1 MKFKEIVS
9 VSGISG
15 LKRIIGQRVDG
26 LILADLDDTNRRFFS
41 NRINMFSPL
50 ENISIYTE
58 DDSVPLLDV
67 FIEMKNQFE
76 TNPPVDHTSDSA
88 TLRSYLEKILPSF
101 DHEKVQ
107 ISDIKKLIKW
117 FHLLDPLAV
126 LVKEEESE
134 TEKNPIEAAAEEA
147 IVEISEEAKP
157 TKKKGK
163 N

>member
-117 FHLLDPLAV
+117 FHLLDPL
-126 LVKEEESE
+126 E
-134 TEKNPIEAAAEEA
+134 TEKKPIEAAVEESIAEM
-147 IVEISEEAKP
+147 SEEAKP

>member
-26 LILADLDDTNRRFFS
+26 LILADLDNTNRRFYS

-50 ENISIYTE
+50 ENISIYTD

-76 TNPPVDHTSDSA
+76 SNPPVEPTSDSP
-88 TLRSYLEKILPSF
+88 TLRSYLEKVLPNF
-101 DHEKVQ
+101 DQEKVQ

-117 FHLLDPLAV
+117 FHLLNPLGV
-126 LVKEEESE
+126 LVKEETSIEQPTEIKSAVEVEEES
-134 TEKNPIEAAAEEA
+134 
-147 IVEISEEAKP
+147 SDKP
-157 TKKKGK
+157 KATKPKTKK
-163 N
+163 

>member
-67 FIEMKNQFE
+67 FIEMKNQIE
-76 TNPPVDHTSDSA
+76 TNPPVDPTSDSA
-88 TLRSYLEKILPSF
+88 TLRSYLEKILPNF

-117 FHLLDPLAV
+117 YHLLEPLAV
-126 LVKEEESE
+126 LVKEEVNEPE
-134 TEKNPIEAAAEEA
+134 TQNETKVEADTVEK
-147 IVEISEEAKP
+147 SEEVKP

-163 N
+163 SE

>member
-9 VSGISG
+9 VSGLSG
-15 LKRIIGQRVDG
+15 LKKIIGQRVDG

-67 FIEMKNQFE
+67 FIEMKNQLE
-76 TNPPVDHTSDSA
+76 TNPPIEANSTPDA
-88 TLRSYLEKILPSF
+88 LRAYLEKILPAF
-101 DHEKVQ
+101 DHDKVQ

-117 FHLLDPLAV
+117 FHLLLPLEVIVAEV
-126 LVKEEESE
+126 TTTE
-134 TEKNPIEAAAEEA
+134 TESAEIETAAET
-147 IVEISEEAKP
+147 VVEEAKP
-157 TKKKGK
+157 AKKKAK
-163 N
+163 K